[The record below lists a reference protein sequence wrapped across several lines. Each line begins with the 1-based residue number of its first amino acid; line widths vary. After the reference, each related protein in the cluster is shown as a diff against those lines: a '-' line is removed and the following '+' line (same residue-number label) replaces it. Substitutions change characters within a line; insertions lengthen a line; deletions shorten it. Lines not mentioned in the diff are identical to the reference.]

1 MANACIKGPKA
12 RDEELAPGFARG
24 ARFAAHD
31 RKTAGQG
38 SLWRTAEPG
47 DNNFTE
53 PRASKKP
60 APKAVQTAMT
70 PSPKLAAV
78 VLPLSILALARCSAP
93 PPKQAESP
101 VDEAAAAASASPGSS
116 SGSSSSQGSGRS
128 GDPLGPA
135 TGPGGKAAKGEA
147 PQVNSLATMLDGFR
161 WGMTPEDVT
170 KEYTRV
176 GGVIWKEYDKLL
188 LKAQG
193 PSVQAIEQDRQRLMD
208 AFDRGYISFDG
219 SRPVGFDATGLKTEY
234 SYKNGEGVITIEREG
249 QRQLYF
255 FVGVDKSNPQNK
267 KQGRLWKIYK
277 EYRLAENGPMGK
289 DFLSA
294 ANKLNAQFSVL
305 GRVQSVNPDQGVHF
319 TSIDWADGA
328 GIHVRAVDRSPEGLV
343 GVVTEDGNTLKNLAS
358 IRTNK
363 TVDPAEMDP
372 AIAAV
377 TGGQN
382 RIDPNA
388 TKTAPSAS
396 ASGKK
401 GATPPP
407 KPKK

>member
-1 MANACIKGPKA
+1 
-12 RDEELAPGFARG
+12 
-24 ARFAAHD
+24 
-31 RKTAGQG
+31 
-38 SLWRTAEPG
+38 
-47 DNNFTE
+47 
-53 PRASKKP
+53 
-60 APKAVQTAMT
+60 
-70 PSPKLAAV
+70 
-78 VLPLSILALARCSAP
+78 
-93 PPKQAESP
+93 
-101 VDEAAAAASASPGSS
+101 
-116 SGSSSSQGSGRS
+116 
-128 GDPLGPA
+128 
-135 TGPGGKAAKGEA
+135 
-147 PQVNSLATMLDGFR
+147 
-161 WGMTPEDVT
+161 
-170 KEYTRV
+170 
-176 GGVIWKEYDKLL
+176 
-188 LKAQG
+188 
-193 PSVQAIEQDRQRLMD
+193 MD

-277 EYRLAENGPMGK
+277 EYRLSENGAMGK

-305 GRVQSVNPDQGVHF
+305 GRVQQVNPDQGVHF

-328 GIHVRAVDRSPEGLV
+328 GVHVRAVDRSPEGLV

-363 TVDPAEMDP
+363 TVDPTEMDP